1 MKKLLILTAVLAT
14 VIASCDK
21 VKNTVPASPMSGT
34 LDWSLYPDGDSAHY
48 VAQGLWPTFTANTN
62 TQRNVLIED
71 FTGHRC
77 PNSPSPTSLMQQ
89 LIATNPTRIYG
100 IGIHTGPSGLT
111 AFQETSAAFPTI
123 LYCDAGLEMGKHFGQ
138 DIPNS
143 TFVGNSAFCVN
154 RTLANGQF
162 TSNAGSAITNK
173 TNTCLASTLKIN
185 IQAVTNYFP
194 STRGLF
200 LHTEVDKIDASVT
213 LDLALVVCLV
223 EDSLIARQTV
233 PSNPTWDPDG
243 TPGDPDLSHSD
254 GINETYTHRNILRG
268 CIDGNAFGRDLTAAY
283 LGTNG
288 KYYINYTYQLPA
300 QYDAANMHLVI
311 YVYDK
316 ITQEIYQVIEKH
328 LL

>member
-1 MKKLLILTAVLAT
+1 MKKFLILTVVLAT
-14 VIASCDK
+14 VITSCDK
-21 VKNTVPASPMSGT
+21 VKDTHPESAVSST
-34 LDWSLYPDGDSAHY
+34 LDWSLYPDGDSTHY
-48 VAQGLWPTFTANTN
+48 VAQGLWPTFTANSN

-71 FTGHRC
+71 FTGHQC
-77 PNSPSPTSLMQQ
+77 PNSPSQTGLMQQ
-89 LIATNPTRIYG
+89 LIATNPTRLYSMA
-100 IGIHTGPSGLT
+100 IHAGPSGLT

-123 LYCDAGLEMGKHFGQ
+123 LYCDASLEIGKHFGQ
-138 DIPNS
+138 DISNS

-154 RTLANGQF
+154 RLLANNQF
-162 TSNAGSAITNK
+162 TSNAGSTMTNK
-173 TNTCLASTLKIN
+173 ANTSLASTLQIN

-200 LHTEVDKIDASVT
+200 LHTEIDKLNASMT
-213 LDLALVVCLV
+213 SDLAVVVCLV

-233 PSNPTWDPDG
+233 LANPTSDPDG
-243 TPGDPDLSHSD
+243 TPGDPDLSHCD

-288 KYYINYTYQLPA
+288 KYYINYSYQLPA
-300 QYDAANMHLVI
+300 QYNAANMHLVI

-316 ITQEIYQVIEKH
+316 TTQEIYQVIEKD

>member
-1 MKKLLILTAVLAT
+1 MKKLIILTAVLAI

-21 VKNTVPASPMSGT
+21 VKNTDPPSAISST
-34 LDWSLYPDGDSAHY
+34 LDWDLYPDGDSAHY
-48 VAQGLWPTFTANTN
+48 VAQGLWPTFTANSN

-71 FTGHRC
+71 FTGHQC
-77 PNSPSPTSLMQQ
+77 PNSPSQTGLMQQ

-100 IGIHTGPSGLT
+100 MAIHTGPSGLT
-111 AFQETSAAFPTI
+111 VFQETSAAFPTI
-123 LYCDAGLEMGKHFGQ
+123 LYCDAGLEIGTYFGQ

-143 TFVGNSAFCVN
+143 AFAGNSAFCVN
-154 RTLANGQF
+154 RMLANSQF
-162 TSNAGSAITNK
+162 TSNAGSIMTNK
-173 TNTCLASTLKIN
+173 ANASLASTLKIN

-200 LHTEVDKIDASVT
+200 LHTEVDKLDASIT
-213 LDLALVVCLV
+213 SDLGIVVCLV

-233 PSNPTWDPDG
+233 LANPTWDPDG

-254 GINETYTHRNILRG
+254 GINETFTHRDILRG
-268 CIDGNAFGRDLTAAY
+268 CIDGRTFGKVLTSSD

-288 KYYINYTYQLPA
+288 KYFVSYSYHLPN
-300 QYDAANMHLVI
+300 QYNADNMKLYI
-311 YVYDK
+311 YVIDK
-316 ITQEIYQVIEKH
+316 TTQEIYQVIEKR

>member
-21 VKNTVPASPMSGT
+21 VKNTVPTSAVSGT
-34 LDWSLYPDGDSAHY
+34 LDWSLYPDGDSTHY
-48 VAQGLWPTFTANTN
+48 VTQGLWPTFAANTN

-77 PNSPSPTSLMQQ
+77 VSCPAATADMEQ
-89 LIATNPTRIYG
+89 LIATNPDHIFG
-100 IGIHTGPSGLT
+100 LAIHAGQTGLT
-111 AFQETSAAFPTI
+111 GLQVADDDYPTVF
-123 LYCDAGLEMGKHFGQ
+123 YCDAGLELGKHFGQ
-138 DIPNS
+138 DIPGS
-143 TFVGNSAFCVN
+143 AFLGNPAFCVN

-162 TSNAGSAITNK
+162 ISNAGSAIANK

-200 LHTEVDKIDASVT
+200 LHTEVDQVEVGVIYP
-213 LDLALVVCLV
+213 LAVVVCLV

-233 PSNPTWDPDG
+233 MPDATWDHDG
-243 TPGDPDLSHSD
+243 TPGDPDLSHRD
-254 GINETYTHRNILRG
+254 GIDETYTHRDILRG
-268 CIDGNAFGRDLTAAY
+268 CIDGKTFGRVLKSSDL
-283 LGTNG
+283 GSNG
-288 KYYINYTYQLPA
+288 KYVVSYSYKLPN
-300 QYDAANMHLVI
+300 QYNADNMKLYI
-311 YVYDK
+311 YVIDK
-316 ITQEIYQVIEKH
+316 TTQEIYQVIEKS

>member
-1 MKKLLILTAVLAT
+1 MKKILILTVVIAT

-21 VKNTVPASPMSGT
+21 VKNAYPSNPVSQT

-62 TQRNVLIED
+62 TDRNVLIED
-71 FTGHRC
+71 FTGHQCVNC
-77 PNSPSPTSLMQQ
+77 PYSTDLMEQ

-100 IGIHTGPSGLT
+100 MAIHAGPSGLT
-111 AFQETSAAFPTI
+111 GFQVTSAAYPTVF
-123 LYCDAGLEMGKHFGQ
+123 YNDAGLEIGTHFGQ
-138 DIPNS
+138 DIPGS
-143 TFVGNSAFCVN
+143 SFLGNPAFCVN

-162 TSNAGSAITNK
+162 TSNAGATMTNK

-185 IQAVTNYFP
+185 IQAETNYCP

-200 LHTEVDKIDASVT
+200 LHTEVDKIDASIT
-213 LDLALVVCLV
+213 SDLAVVVCLV
-223 EDSLIARQTV
+223 QDSLVARQLV
-233 PSNPTWDPDG
+233 PANTTWDPDG
-243 TPGDPDLSHSD
+243 SPGDPNTPD
-254 GINETYTHRNILRG
+254 GINETYRHRDILRG
-268 CIDGNAFGRDLTAAY
+268 CIDGRTFGKVLTAGD

-288 KYYINYTYQLPA
+288 KYFVSYSYRLPD
-300 QYDAANMHLVI
+300 QYEADNMKLYI

-316 ITQEIYQVIEKH
+316 TTEEIYQVIEKH